1 MPRKGIT
8 NNPKGRPKG
17 SPNKI
22 TQDFRCWLSKL
33 IDKNRDQIQRDLAA
47 LPPKERLQVLEKFM
61 QYTIPKM
68 QNAEAKLDLD
78 KLRDEQIDQIVN
90 ELAENL

>member
-1 MPRKGIT
+1 MTR
-8 NNPKGRPKG
+8 
-17 SPNKI
+17 
-22 TQDFRCWLSKL
+22 QDLRSWFSKL
-33 IDKNRDQIQRDLAA
+33 IDKNRDQIQRNLTA
-47 LPPKERLQVLEKFM
+47 LPSKERLQVLEKFM

-78 KLRDEQIDQIVN
+78 TLRDEQIDQIVN

>member
-1 MPRKGIT
+1 MTR
-8 NNPKGRPKG
+8 
-17 SPNKI
+17 
-22 TQDFRCWLSKL
+22 QDLRSWFSKL
-33 IDKNRDQIQRDLAA
+33 IDKNRDQIQRNLTA
-47 LPPKERLQVLEKFM
+47 LPSKERLQVLEKFM

-78 KLRDEQIDQIVN
+78 KLRDEHIDQLVN

>member
-1 MPRKGIT
+1 MTR
-8 NNPKGRPKG
+8 
-17 SPNKI
+17 
-22 TQDFRCWLSKL
+22 QDLRSWFSKL
-33 IDKNRDQIQRDLAA
+33 IDKNRDQIQRNLTA
-47 LPPKERLQVLEKFM
+47 LPSNERLQVLEKFM

>member
-1 MPRKGIT
+1 MTR
-8 NNPKGRPKG
+8 
-17 SPNKI
+17 
-22 TQDFRCWLSKL
+22 QDLRSWFSKL
-33 IDKNRDQIQRDLAA
+33 IDKNRDQIRRNLTA
-47 LPPKERLQVLEKFM
+47 LPSKERLQVLEKFM

>member
-1 MPRKGIT
+1 MTR
-8 NNPKGRPKG
+8 
-17 SPNKI
+17 
-22 TQDFRCWLSKL
+22 QDLRSWFSKL
-33 IDKNRDQIQRDLAA
+33 IDKNRDQIQRNLTAR
-47 LPPKERLQVLEKFM
+47 PSKERLQVLEKFM

-78 KLRDEQIDQIVN
+78 KLRDEQIDQLVN

>member
-1 MPRKGIT
+1 MTR
-8 NNPKGRPKG
+8 
-17 SPNKI
+17 
-22 TQDFRCWLSKL
+22 QDLRSWFSKL
-33 IDKNRDQIQRDLAA
+33 IDKNRAQIQRNLTA
-47 LPPKERLQVLEKFM
+47 LPSKERLQVLEKFM

>member
-1 MPRKGIT
+1 MTR
-8 NNPKGRPKG
+8 
-17 SPNKI
+17 
-22 TQDFRCWLSKL
+22 QDLRSWFSKL
-33 IDKNRDQIQRDLAA
+33 IDKNRDQIQRNLTA
-47 LPPKERLQVLEKFM
+47 LPSEERLQVLEKFM

>member
-1 MPRKGIT
+1 MTR
-8 NNPKGRPKG
+8 
-17 SPNKI
+17 
-22 TQDFRCWLSKL
+22 QDLRSWFSKL
-33 IDKNRDQIQRDLAA
+33 IDKNRDQIQRNLTA
-47 LPPKERLQVLEKFM
+47 LPSKERLQVLEKFM

-90 ELAENL
+90 ELAKNL

>member
-1 MPRKGIT
+1 MTR
-8 NNPKGRPKG
+8 
-17 SPNKI
+17 
-22 TQDFRCWLSKL
+22 QDLRSWFSKL
-33 IDKNRDQIQRDLAA
+33 IDKNRDQIQRNLTA
-47 LPPKERLQVLEKFM
+47 LPSKERLQVLEKFM

-68 QNAEAKLDLD
+68 QNDEAKLDLD

>member
-1 MPRKGIT
+1 MTR
-8 NNPKGRPKG
+8 
-17 SPNKI
+17 
-22 TQDFRCWLSKL
+22 QDLRSWFSKL
-33 IDKNRDQIQRDLAA
+33 IDKNLDQIQRNLTA
-47 LPPKERLQVLEKFM
+47 LPSKERLQVLEKFM

>member
-1 MPRKGIT
+1 MTR
-8 NNPKGRPKG
+8 
-17 SPNKI
+17 
-22 TQDFRCWLSKL
+22 QDLRSWFSKL
-33 IDKNRDQIQRDLAA
+33 IDKNRDQTQRNLTA
-47 LPPKERLQVLEKFM
+47 LPSKERLQVLEKFM

>member
-1 MPRKGIT
+1 MTR
-8 NNPKGRPKG
+8 
-17 SPNKI
+17 
-22 TQDFRCWLSKL
+22 QDLRSWFSKL
-33 IDKNRDQIQRDLAA
+33 IDKNRDQIQRNLTA
-47 LPPKERLQVLEKFM
+47 LPSKERLQVLEMFM

>member
-1 MPRKGIT
+1 MTR
-8 NNPKGRPKG
+8 
-17 SPNKI
+17 
-22 TQDFRCWLSKL
+22 QDLRSWFSKL
-33 IDKNRDQIQRDLAA
+33 IDKNRDQIQRNLTA
-47 LPPKERLQVLEKFM
+47 LPSKERLQVLEKFM

-90 ELAENL
+90 ELAEHL

>member
-1 MPRKGIT
+1 MTR
-8 NNPKGRPKG
+8 
-17 SPNKI
+17 
-22 TQDFRCWLSKL
+22 QDLRSWFSKL
-33 IDKNRDQIQRDLAA
+33 IDKNRDQIQRNLTA
-47 LPPKERLQVLEKFM
+47 LPSKERLQVLEKFM

-78 KLRDEQIDQIVN
+78 KLRDEQIDQILN

>member
-1 MPRKGIT
+1 MLTR
-8 NNPKGRPKG
+8 
-17 SPNKI
+17 
-22 TQDFRCWLSKL
+22 QDLRSWFSKL
-33 IDKNRDQIQRDLAA
+33 IDKNRDQIQRNLTA
-47 LPPKERLQVLEKFM
+47 LPSKERLQVLEKFM

>member
-1 MPRKGIT
+1 MTR
-8 NNPKGRPKG
+8 
-17 SPNKI
+17 
-22 TQDFRCWLSKL
+22 QDLRSWFSKL
-33 IDKNRDQIQRDLAA
+33 IDKNREQIQRNLTA
-47 LPPKERLQVLEKFM
+47 LPSKERLQVLEKFM

>member
-1 MPRKGIT
+1 MLTR
-8 NNPKGRPKG
+8 
-17 SPNKI
+17 
-22 TQDFRCWLSKL
+22 QDLRSWFSKL
-33 IDKNRDQIQRDLAA
+33 IDKNRDQIQRNLTA
-47 LPPKERLQVLEKFM
+47 LPSKERVQVLEKFM

>member
-8 NNPKGRPKG
+8 DNLKRYPKG

-22 TQDFRCWLSKL
+22 TQNLRSWFSKL
-33 IDKNRDQIQRDLAA
+33 IDKNRDQIQRNLAA
-47 LPPKERLQVLEKFM
+47 LPSKERLQVLEKFM

-68 QNAEAKLDLD
+68 PRPN
-78 KLRDEQIDQIVN
+78 
-90 ELAENL
+90 

>member
-1 MPRKGIT
+1 MTR
-8 NNPKGRPKG
+8 
-17 SPNKI
+17 
-22 TQDFRCWLSKL
+22 QDLRSWFSKL
-33 IDKNRDQIQRDLAA
+33 IDKNRDQIQRNLTA
-47 LPPKERLQVLEKFM
+47 LPSKERLQVLEKFM

-90 ELAENL
+90 ELAENLSLIHI

>member
-1 MPRKGIT
+1 
-8 NNPKGRPKG
+8 
-17 SPNKI
+17 
-22 TQDFRCWLSKL
+22 
-33 IDKNRDQIQRDLAA
+33 
-47 LPPKERLQVLEKFM
+47 LQVLEKFM
-61 QYTIPKM
+61 QYTIPKI

>member
-1 MPRKGIT
+1 MTR
-8 NNPKGRPKG
+8 
-17 SPNKI
+17 
-22 TQDFRCWLSKL
+22 QDLRSWFSKL
-33 IDKNRDQIQRDLAA
+33 IDKNRDQIQRNLTA
-47 LPPKERLQVLEKFM
+47 LPSKELMQVLEKFM

>member
-1 MPRKGIT
+1 MTR
-8 NNPKGRPKG
+8 
-17 SPNKI
+17 
-22 TQDFRCWLSKL
+22 QDLRSWFYKL
-33 IDKNRDQIQRDLAA
+33 IDKNRDQIQRNLPA
-47 LPPKERLQVLEKFM
+47 LPSKERLQGLENFK
-61 QYTIPKM
+61 QNTIPKM

>member
-1 MPRKGIT
+1 LLTR
-8 NNPKGRPKG
+8 
-17 SPNKI
+17 
-22 TQDFRCWLSKL
+22 QDLRSWFSKL
-33 IDKNRDQIQRDLAA
+33 IDKNRDQIQRNLTA
-47 LPPKERLQVLEKFM
+47 LPSKERLQVLEKFM

>member
-1 MPRKGIT
+1 MTR
-8 NNPKGRPKG
+8 
-17 SPNKI
+17 
-22 TQDFRCWLSKL
+22 QDLRSWFSKL
-33 IDKNRDQIQRDLAA
+33 IDKNRDQIQRNLTA
-47 LPPKERLQVLEKFM
+47 LPSKERVQVLEKFM

>member
-1 MPRKGIT
+1 MTR
-8 NNPKGRPKG
+8 
-17 SPNKI
+17 
-22 TQDFRCWLSKL
+22 QDLRSWFSKL
-33 IDKNRDQIQRDLAA
+33 IDKNRDQIQRNLTA
-47 LPPKERLQVLEKFM
+47 LPSKERLQVLEKFM

>member
-1 MPRKGIT
+1 LTR
-8 NNPKGRPKG
+8 
-17 SPNKI
+17 
-22 TQDFRCWLSKL
+22 QDLRSWFSKL
-33 IDKNRDQIQRDLAA
+33 IDKNRDQIQRNLTA
-47 LPPKERLQVLEKFM
+47 LPSKERLQVLEKFM

>member
-1 MPRKGIT
+1 MTR
-8 NNPKGRPKG
+8 
-17 SPNKI
+17 
-22 TQDFRCWLSKL
+22 QDLRSLFSKL
-33 IDKNRDQIQRDLAA
+33 IDKNRDQIQRNPTA
-47 LPPKERLQVLEKFM
+47 LPSKERLQVLEKFM

>member
-1 MPRKGIT
+1 MTR
-8 NNPKGRPKG
+8 
-17 SPNKI
+17 
-22 TQDFRCWLSKL
+22 QDLRSWFSKL
-33 IDKNRDQIQRDLAA
+33 IDKNRDQIQRNLTA
-47 LPPKERLQVLEKFM
+47 LPSKDRLQVLERFM

>member
-1 MPRKGIT
+1 MTR
-8 NNPKGRPKG
+8 
-17 SPNKI
+17 
-22 TQDFRCWLSKL
+22 QDLRSWFSKL
-33 IDKNRDQIQRDLAA
+33 IDKNRDQIQRNLTA
-47 LPPKERLQVLEKFM
+47 LPSKERLQVLEKFM

-78 KLRDEQIDQIVN
+78 KLRDEQIDQIGN

>member
-1 MPRKGIT
+1 MTR
-8 NNPKGRPKG
+8 
-17 SPNKI
+17 
-22 TQDFRCWLSKL
+22 QDLRSWFSKL
-33 IDKNRDQIQRDLAA
+33 IDKNRNQIQRNLTA
-47 LPPKERLQVLEKFM
+47 LPSKERVQVLEKFM

>member
-1 MPRKGIT
+1 MTR
-8 NNPKGRPKG
+8 
-17 SPNKI
+17 
-22 TQDFRCWLSKL
+22 QDLRIWFSKL
-33 IDKNRDQIQRDLAA
+33 IDKNRDQIQRNLTA
-47 LPPKERLQVLEKFM
+47 LPSKERLQVLEKFM

>member
-1 MPRKGIT
+1 MTR
-8 NNPKGRPKG
+8 
-17 SPNKI
+17 
-22 TQDFRCWLSKL
+22 QDLRSWFSKL
-33 IDKNRDQIQRDLAA
+33 IDKNRDQIQRNLTA
-47 LPPKERLQVLEKFM
+47 LPSKERLQVLEKFM
-61 QYTIPKM
+61 QYTIPTM

>member
-1 MPRKGIT
+1 MTR
-8 NNPKGRPKG
+8 
-17 SPNKI
+17 
-22 TQDFRCWLSKL
+22 QDLRSWFSKL
-33 IDKNRDQIQRDLAA
+33 IDKNRDQIQRNLTA
-47 LPPKERLQVLEKFM
+47 LPSKERLQVLEKFM
-61 QYTIPKM
+61 QYTIPKI

>member
-1 MPRKGIT
+1 MTR
-8 NNPKGRPKG
+8 
-17 SPNKI
+17 
-22 TQDFRCWLSKL
+22 QDLRSWFSKL
-33 IDKNRDQIQRDLAA
+33 IDKNRDQIQRNLTA
-47 LPPKERLQVLEKFM
+47 LPSKERLQGLEKFM

>member
-1 MPRKGIT
+1 MTRQVL
-8 NNPKGRPKG
+8 R
-17 SPNKI
+17 SW
-22 TQDFRCWLSKL
+22 FSKL
-33 IDKNRDQIQRDLAA
+33 IDKNRDQIQRNLTA
-47 LPPKERLQVLEKFM
+47 LPSKERLQVLEKFM

>member
-1 MPRKGIT
+1 MTR
-8 NNPKGRPKG
+8 
-17 SPNKI
+17 
-22 TQDFRCWLSKL
+22 QDLRSWFSKL
-33 IDKNRDQIQRDLAA
+33 IDKNWDQIQRNLTA
-47 LPPKERLQVLEKFM
+47 LPSKERLQVLEKFM

>member
-1 MPRKGIT
+1 MTR
-8 NNPKGRPKG
+8 
-17 SPNKI
+17 
-22 TQDFRCWLSKL
+22 QDLRSWFSKL
-33 IDKNRDQIQRDLAA
+33 IDKNRDQIQRNLTA
-47 LPPKERLQVLEKFM
+47 LPSKERLQVLEKFM

-78 KLRDEQIDQIVN
+78 KLRDEQIDQIVT